1 MGFTQVSLHS
11 HANICRLYVR
21 LIFSYNRRMLRI
33 ALYFWQMC
41 LLRAGP
47 EKVPA
52 SLPVM
57 SLVLAAYLLIAFISA
72 NITRPAA
79 SSGALLGS
87 LLIGVV
93 VECTLVYGILR
104 FKKFSPRAI
113 PTLISLFGTNAI
125 ILLLLLALNLVLV
138 YPEIKLLGMLAESAF
153 WLIFFWWMAIVGY
166 ILHKAM
172 NISVF
177 LGVAI
182 AFTLELL
189 TNLASQALFPTQ
201 QLS

>member
-1 MGFTQVSLHS
+1 M
-11 HANICRLYVR
+11 
-21 LIFSYNRRMLRI
+21 
-33 ALYFWQMC
+33 
-41 LLRAGP
+41 
-47 EKVPA
+47 
-52 SLPVM
+52 
-57 SLVLAAYLLIAFISA
+57 
-72 NITRPAA
+72 
-79 SSGALLGS
+79 
-87 LLIGVV
+87 
-93 VECTLVYGILR
+93 YGILR

-125 ILLLLLALNLVLV
+125 ILLLLMALNLVLV

-153 WLIFFWWMAIVGY
+153 WLIFFWRMAIVGY

-177 LGVAI
+177 LGIAI